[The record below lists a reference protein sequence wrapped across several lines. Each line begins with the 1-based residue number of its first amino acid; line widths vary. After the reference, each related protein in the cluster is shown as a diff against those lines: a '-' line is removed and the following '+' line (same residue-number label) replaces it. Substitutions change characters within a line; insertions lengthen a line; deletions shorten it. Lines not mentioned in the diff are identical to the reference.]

1 MSKNKD
7 VKMVKN
13 CAEILET
20 KEIFTLNL
28 DDYSDINDFDNSKG
42 ILWDFKHYLSRN
54 EDLFSKILC
63 IDKDSVTELCN
74 KNIQDDRLTIILHN
88 IIGNL

>member
-54 EDLFSKILC
+54 EDLFSKILG